1 MIELYSRNVAVTANS
16 AVPFNNV
23 AIKKG
28 CTVEESAPAT
38 IQLNKCGVYMVSCDA
53 SVTAETDGDIEL
65 QLYKNGIAQPQAI
78 STATGAAD
86 TPVSM
91 GFTTLVQVSENNTRC
106 CCSSPTTLQIMS
118 NGVDTTVNNINVC
131 VTKIC

>member
-1 MIELYSRNVAVTANS
+1 MIEVYSKNVAVTAES

-23 AIKKG
+23 TIKKG
-28 CTVEESAPAT
+28 CTVEESAPST
-38 IQLNKCGVYMVSCDA
+38 IQLNKCGIYMVSCDA
-53 SVTAETDGDIEL
+53 SITAETDGDIAL

-106 CCSSPTTLQIMS
+106 CCSSPTTLQIVS
-118 NGVDTTVNNINVC
+118 SGVDVTINNINVC
-131 VTKIC
+131 VTKVC